1 MAKPLEIQSV
11 EQFSSLL
18 KSSRIVVADFYAN
31 WCGPC
36 KQIAPIYEQLA
47 RSLSRP
53 NVATFVKINT
63 EAEQCKALAAEY
75 NVTAL
80 PTFIVYRDGS
90 VVEKVKGA
98 NPQQLKTVVEK
109 LSNDIQSAGEG
120 GSGSGSNGGL
130 AWRGADLPRGYTDI
144 SDTVD
149 VRGLELLNAD
159 TDFSVRTLFNKNK
172 PTALDKGKSSSTEKD
187 WVESDTDEQLMLFTP
202 FKSSVKLHTLQV
214 RYPKDDPLYYGAELI
229 GEQITS
235 LPPADEDD
243 DEEVPMRPKTIRLYT
258 NRPHNL
264 GFDEAEDIQPTQ
276 EIEIGENDW
285 NSNGTVTLSL
295 RFVRFQNITSLVV
308 FVVDGDGDG
317 EKVRIDRI
325 RLIGESGEKRE
336 MGKLEKIGDEPGE

>member
-11 EQFSSLL
+11 EQFSNLL

-63 EAEQCKALAAEY
+63 EAEGCKALAAEY

-80 PTFIVYRDGS
+80 PTFIIYRDGS

-202 FKSSVKLHTLQV
+202 FNSSVKLHTLQV
-214 RYPKDDPLYYGAELI
+214 RYRRDESLYYGAELI
-229 GEQITS
+229 
-235 LPPADEDD
+235 
-243 DEEVPMRPKTIRLYT
+243 
-258 NRPHNL
+258 

-285 NSNGTVTLSL
+285 NSNGTATLGL

-336 MGKLEKIGDEPGE
+336 MGKLEKIGDEAGE